1 MKKFVIIFL
10 LLSLSVFFNSCD
22 VIEEPYIEEG
32 SLVWN
37 GRKSLLLDFTGHTC
51 GNCPDGHNKIEA
63 ILNNYG
69 EAVIPVAIHCGWYSR
84 IEGSNI
90 NQPFYYDFTTDIGFE
105 LGGDGI
111 TTGGTLGVQGQPI
124 GVVNVLKGDALKSPS
139 AWASE
144 VAKYISSFP
153 QYEIEIDAFYNSV
166 DSIIEC
172 NVIVESITENRN
184 ELHLVVYVL
193 ENNIVQWQRD
203 YGSDPENVENY
214 EHNHVLR
221 GGFNGTWGEAIADK
235 VYTEK
240 TYQTKLGKDWVPNN
254 CLILAFVYN
263 SETYEVLQAEEIKL
277 IEQ

>member
-111 TTGGTLGVQGQPI
+111 TTGGALGVQGQPI

>member
-111 TTGGTLGVQGQPI
+111 TTGGALGVQGQPI

-153 QYEIEIDAFYNSV
+153 QYEIEIDAFYNSI

>member
-111 TTGGTLGVQGQPI
+111 TTGGALGVQGQPI

-277 IEQ
+277 I